1 MSIVEVILDNALERP
16 LDYAIP
22 ATCPPLKVGMRV
34 EVPLRGKTAKGTV
47 LALKDKSAFSGVKP
61 LIKALSEQPLIS
73 DDLFQLALWI
83 STYYSAP
90 LGKVF
95 KTLLPPSLRDE
106 NKTHKTQ
113 SFVKPLLSLNQLR
126 EVCETLRR
134 KSPAQAKVL
143 DLLLQ
148 APKGL
153 FLTEILEQAHVTQ
166 SPVKTLAKKEIV
178 RVQEVKIDR
187 SPIFEH
193 DFFPTKPKVLHTE
206 QQKALEGILET
217 YKTFATHLIYGVTGS
232 GKTEIYLQAIQH
244 VLDQGQ
250 GVIYLVPEIALTT
263 QTIERFKGRFG
274 GEQIAILHHRLSAGE
289 RFDAWHR
296 IKAGSAKIVIG
307 ARSAIFSPVPDLGM
321 IIVDEEHESS
331 YKQSEEMPKYHARD
345 VAVVRGK
352 MASCP
357 VVLGSATP
365 CLESYHNA
373 LEGKYRLHVLKCRA
387 DLARLPTV
395 TIIDMK
401 REYEKASGFT
411 LFSQALIEGIK
422 KRLAKGE
429 QTLLFLNRRGY
440 HTSAQC
446 SKCAYVEACP
456 HCDLSLTFH
465 RGAQVLSCHLCD
477 FRKPPSRSC
486 PSCHTEGPLKFKGAG
501 TEMVERALHA
511 LFPEV
516 RSLRLDADT
525 TRHKGSHEK
534 LFKQFRS
541 GKADVLIG
549 TQMIAKGLHFPLVTL
564 VGVMGLDGSLNI
576 PDFRASEN
584 VFQLLTQVA
593 GRSGRG
599 ELAGE
604 VLIQTHLPEHETI
617 KHASNQDFE
626 TFYAEEIQVRQLF
639 GFPPFSHLVKFSF
652 SATTAHACED
662 AAKAFRQKLI
672 ETLPKGV
679 EIHPVIP
686 CGYAKIKGKYRFQCL
701 IKTEKIQKI
710 LSPIKTL
717 RAQLKL
723 RGDVRLSIDVDP
735 LSTFF

>member
-1 MSIVEVILDNALERP
+1 MSIAEVVLDTALERP
-16 LDYAIP
+16 LDYSIP

-34 EVPLRGKTAKGTV
+34 EVPLRGKTAKGTI
-47 LALKDKSAFSGVKP
+47 LALKEKSPFSKIKP
-61 LIKALSEQPLIS
+61 LIKALGEEPLIS
-73 DDLFQLALWI
+73 DDLFQLTLWI
-83 STYYSAP
+83 SKYYSTP
-90 LGKVF
+90 LSKVF
-95 KTLLPPSLRDE
+95 KTVLPPSLRDE
-106 NKTHKTQ
+106 KKTHKMQ
-113 SFVKPLLSLNQLR
+113 SFVKPLLSLNALR
-126 EVCETLRR
+126 ETCEALRR
-134 KSPAQAKVL
+134 ANPAQAKVL
-143 DLLLQ
+143 DLLLH

-153 FLTEILEQAHVTQ
+153 FLTEILERAKVTQ
-166 SPVKTLAKKEIV
+166 SPVKTLVKKEIL
-178 RVQEVKIDR
+178 RMQEVKVDR
-187 SPIFEH
+187 SPVFEH
-193 DFFPTKPKVLHTE
+193 DFFPTKPKKLHPE
-206 QQKALEGILET
+206 QQKSLDEILKTEN
-217 YKTFATHLIYGVTGS
+217 TFATHLIHGVTGS
-232 GKTEIYLQAIQH
+232 GKTEVYLQAIQH
-244 VLDQGQ
+244 VLDRGQ
-250 GVIYLVPEIALTT
+250 GVIYLVPEIALTS

-274 GEQIAILHHRLSAGE
+274 GEQIAILHHRLSDGE

-296 IKAGSAKIVIG
+296 IKAGSAKIIIG
-307 ARSAIFSPVPDLGM
+307 ARSAIFSPVTKLGM

-352 MASCP
+352 LANCP

-365 CLESYHNA
+365 SIESYHNA
-373 LEGKYRLHVLKCRA
+373 LAGKYHLHTLKWRA
-387 DLARLPTV
+387 DQAQLPTV
-395 TIIDMK
+395 NIVDMK
-401 REYEKASGFT
+401 REYEKAGGYT
-411 LFSQALIEGIK
+411 LFSQPLIEGIEQ
-422 KRLAKGE
+422 RLAKGE

-446 SKCAYVEACP
+446 PKCAYVETCP

-465 RGAQVLSCHLCD
+465 RGAQILSCHLCD
-477 FRKPPSRSC
+477 FRKPPPKEC
-486 PSCHTEGPLKFKGAG
+486 PSCQAEGPLKFKGAG

-511 LFPEV
+511 LFPDV

-584 VFQLLTQVA
+584 AFQLLTQVA

-599 ELAGE
+599 ELAGD
-604 VLIQTHLPEHETI
+604 VLIQTHLPEHVTI
-617 KHASNQDFE
+617 GHASRQDYE

-639 GFPPFSHLVKFSF
+639 GFPPFNHLVKFSF
-652 SATTAHACED
+652 SAATLRICEEV
-662 AAKAFRQKLI
+662 AKAFRQKLI
-672 ETLPKGV
+672 ETLPSGV

-686 CGYAKIKGKYRFQCL
+686 CGYAKIKGKHRFQCL
-701 IKTEKIQKI
+701 IKTEKIQQI
-710 LSPIKTL
+710 LSSIERL
-717 RAQLKL
+717 RAQSKMP
-723 RGDVRLSIDVDP
+723 RDVRLSIDVDP